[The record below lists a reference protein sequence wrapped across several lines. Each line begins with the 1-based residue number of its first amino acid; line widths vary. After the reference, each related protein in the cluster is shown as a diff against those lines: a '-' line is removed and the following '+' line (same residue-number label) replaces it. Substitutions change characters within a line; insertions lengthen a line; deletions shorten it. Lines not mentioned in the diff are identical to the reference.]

1 MFFVKRKSEPCL
13 LFLHLPKTGG
23 ISLRSVI
30 FSNYPPSVIYQIEPS
45 SPVRSI
51 RHLKS
56 LPKKDLARLRVITG
70 HTLWGVHRILSQ
82 PFVYLT
88 MLREPVE
95 RVLSLYSYVR
105 SSPTH
110 RLYKEA
116 NALGISL
123 QDFLRWDK
131 VRHEVE
137 NQQTK
142 LLAGRWS
149 VNVTCTDELLEMAKN
164 HLEKYMAVGLTE
176 RFADSLSLFAH
187 VFGWRNVSVVRA
199 NVTAKRLR
207 REDIDED
214 TLQFIA
220 ELNRC
225 DMELYRLAQRLFEQ
239 QKNAPDRVLENII
252 MRPPPREAED
262 NDFARI

>member
-1 MFFVKRKSEPCL
+1 MFSVKRKNQPCL

-51 RHLKS
+51 RYLKS

-70 HTLWGVHRILSQ
+70 HTLWGVHGILPQS
-82 PFVYLT
+82 FVYLT

-116 NALGISL
+116 NALDISL

-142 LLAGRWS
+142 LLAGRWGGH
-149 VNVTCTDELLEMAKN
+149 VKCTAELLEAAKS
-164 HLEKYMAVGLTE
+164 HLEKYMVVGLTE
-176 RFADSLSLFAH
+176 RFADSLSLFAQ
-187 VFGWRNVSVVRA
+187 VFGWQNVSVVRA
-199 NVTAKRLR
+199 NVTSKRLR
-207 REDIDED
+207 REDTDEN

-225 DMELYRLAQRLFEQ
+225 DLELYHLAQRLFEQ
-239 QKNAPDRVLENII
+239 QKSAPERVLSNLVMEDHLG
-252 MRPPPREAED
+252 EATN
-262 NDFARI
+262 NDFACI

>member
-1 MFFVKRKSEPCL
+1 MFFVKRRKEPCL

-30 FSNYPPSVIYQIEPS
+30 FNNYPHSVIYQIEPS
-45 SPVRSI
+45 SPVQSI
-51 RHLKS
+51 RYLKS
-56 LPKKDLARLRVITG
+56 LSKKDLAQLRVITG
-70 HTLWGVHRILSQ
+70 HTLWGVHTILPQ
-82 PFVYLT
+82 PFVYIT
-88 MLREPVE
+88 MLRDPVE

-105 SSPTH
+105 SSTTH
-110 RLYKEA
+110 RLYREA
-116 NALGISL
+116 NALDISL

-142 LLAGRWS
+142 LLAGRWG
-149 VNVTCTDELLEMAKN
+149 VNVRCNDELLDTAKN
-164 HLEKYMAVGLTE
+164 HLERHMVVGLTE
-176 RFADSLSLFAH
+176 RFADSLSLFAQ
-187 VFGWRNVSVVRA
+187 VFGWQNVSVVRA
-199 NVTAKRLR
+199 NVTSKRLR
-207 REDIDED
+207 REDIDES

-225 DMELYRLAQRLFEQ
+225 DLELYRLAQRLFEQ
-239 QKNAPDRVLENII
+239 QKRDPHHVLSRLVTDEHSG
-252 MRPPPREAED
+252 EAAD